1 MKSDY
6 AKTQSRLS
14 LGDLELLLALVRG
27 GTLAGAAQRLSL
39 DTSTVF
45 RSIKRLEK
53 NLNEHLFERSKK
65 GYMPTELAQE
75 LAAYAE
81 RIDSHLN
88 EARDKV
94 AHNSGEPSGS
104 LRISTTDTILQ
115 GLLLPVL
122 GRFATAY
129 PKIDLELIFTNTLAN
144 LSKRDADIA
153 VRATRKPP
161 QELVGMKLGVMENA
175 VYIHRSLLPAGRR
188 RLDLS
193 GLDAGGIDWITL
205 DESLSNHPSYQWWR
219 QHYPKARS
227 RFRCNSVMSVGGAI
241 VNGLGVGVAP
251 RFLMDAHPEVVAIS
265 GTLEDLKT
273 DLWILAH
280 PDIRHLQRVKLLFD
294 FLKENIRLQPKS
306 Q

>member
-1 MKSDY
+1 MKPDY
-6 AKTQSRLS
+6 AKTQSSLS
-14 LGDLELLLALVRG
+14 LTDLELLLALVRG
-27 GTLAGAAQRLSL
+27 GTLAGAAERLRL

-53 NLNEHLFERSKK
+53 NLNERLFERSKQ

-94 AHNSGEPSGS
+94 AHNSGEPSGVV
-104 LRISTTDTILQ
+104 RITTTDTILH

-122 GRFATAY
+122 NRFAAAY
-129 PKIDLELIFTNTLAN
+129 PKIDLELIISNTLAN
-144 LSKRDADIA
+144 LSQRDADVAI
-153 VRATRKPP
+153 RATKKPP
-161 QELVGMKLGVMENA
+161 ENLVGLKLGIMDNA
-175 VYIHRSLLPAGRR
+175 VYIRRSLLQGDRR
-188 RLDLS
+188 KINLTEM
-193 GLDAGGIDWITL
+193 DWITL
-205 DESLSNHPSYQWWR
+205 DDTLMNHPSYKWWR
-219 QHYPKARS
+219 QHYPKATS
-227 RFRCNSVMSVGGAI
+227 RFRCNSVMSVAGAI

-251 RFLMDAHPEVVAIS
+251 CFMMDGHPDVVVLGGAV
-265 GTLEDLKT
+265 EELKN

-294 FLKENIRLQPKS
+294 FLKENVKL
-306 Q
+306 